1 MITDKEEAKEL
12 LLEYS
17 NKGLK
22 GLKEARKKG
31 ELDDIVAEI
40 ADARVDIY
48 NSDLLDWLREELNY
62 QIVNEAIDEMGFP
75 IDEAGN
81 SDLMKAIQYGQYAVN
96 EELLNDAVRELL
108 K

>member
-48 NSDLLDWLREELNY
+48 NSDLLDWLREGLNY
-62 QIVNEAIDEMGFP
+62 QIVEEAIDEMGFP
-75 IDEAGN
+75 TNEDGTADII
-81 SDLMKAIQYGQYAVN
+81 KAIQYGQYRANENLLHEAV
-96 EELLNDAVRELL
+96 EELLG
-108 K
+108 